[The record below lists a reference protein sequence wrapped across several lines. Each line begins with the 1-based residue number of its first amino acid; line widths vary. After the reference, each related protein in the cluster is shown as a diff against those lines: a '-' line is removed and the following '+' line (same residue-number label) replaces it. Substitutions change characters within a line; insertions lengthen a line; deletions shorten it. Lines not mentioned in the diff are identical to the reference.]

1 MCPRVVGQ
9 SAPPEDYYPAA
20 KPGFYFYLHTATIKP
35 AVNFDIS
42 SLKVIMVYNAGF
54 NNNEISISHLPFF
67 YLPINKCKNRCE
79 DTFYIWSGKGE
90 MY

>member
-20 KPGFYFYLHTATIKP
+20 KPGFYFYLNVAAKRS
-35 AVNFDIS
+35 AVKFDIS
-42 SLKVIMVYNAGF
+42 SIKDIMVYNAGF

-67 YLPINKCKNRCE
+67 YLPTNKCKNRCK
-79 DTFYIWSGKGE
+79 DTCKIWYGDG
-90 MY
+90 